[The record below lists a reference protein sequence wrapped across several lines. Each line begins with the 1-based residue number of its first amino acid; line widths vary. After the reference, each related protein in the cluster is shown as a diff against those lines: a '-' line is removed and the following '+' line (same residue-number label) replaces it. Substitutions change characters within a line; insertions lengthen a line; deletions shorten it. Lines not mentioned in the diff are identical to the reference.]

1 MALPLPT
8 KEPTTPLYAAT
19 APDLDSNPSMKH
31 VLHASIYHPSLT
43 EGKEDIMLVFFIF

>member
-8 KEPTTPLYAAT
+8 KEPITPLYAAT
-19 APDLDSNPSMKH
+19 APDLYSNSSMKH
-31 VLHASIYHPSLT
+31 VPHVSIYHPFLT